1 MGLPKRSDRPKN
13 FPATPPQAQL
23 DLVKFMG
30 QLEAGQTIAVPRS
43 FGYKRAQ
50 ALMHLALRT
59 EQAGNDEAFQRYIHD
74 AQKSLDDADQK
85 WYSEEAMRKFIT
97 VADK

>member
-1 MGLPKRSDRPKN
+1 
-13 FPATPPQAQL
+13 
-23 DLVKFMG
+23 MG
-30 QLEAGQTIAVPRS
+30 QLEARQTIAVPRL
-43 FGYKRAQ
+43 FGYERAQ
-50 ALMHLALRT
+50 ALMHLALLS